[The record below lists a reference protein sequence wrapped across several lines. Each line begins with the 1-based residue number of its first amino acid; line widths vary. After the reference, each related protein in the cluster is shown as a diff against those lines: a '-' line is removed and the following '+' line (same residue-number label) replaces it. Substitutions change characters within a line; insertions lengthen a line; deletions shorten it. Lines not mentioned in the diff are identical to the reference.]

1 MSLELRGVSVTYGR
15 VEALKQID
23 LSVPAGQIVALI
35 GANGAGKT
43 TTLRAITGL
52 ARLRAG
58 TVTWLGTRLDR
69 LGSRARRRAPGV
81 AMVPEGR
88 RIFPIMSVKDNLLMG
103 AYLRRDSAGIR
114 TDLDRVCAR
123 FPRLRERWH
132 QAAGSLSGG
141 EQQMVSVGRALMCR
155 PKLLLLDEPSL
166 GLAPMMVRAIA
177 TAILAVN
184 REDGVTILL
193 VEQNSRMALKLSR
206 SAYVLGNGQRSPHR
220 PLRRAGP
227 ERSHPPVI
235 LGGVVNCSVWTESA
249 HPLPLWTRVEER
261 STSEAAVAV
270 RQGNPVQFL
279 RCRSRGSGNPGYSGT
294 SGSPPARG

>member
-23 LSVPAGQIVALI
+23 LSVPEGQIVALI

-58 TVTWLGTRLDR
+58 TVTWLGTRLDAVGTER
-69 LGSRARRRAPGV
+69 IVEAGV

-103 AYLRRDSAGIR
+103 AYLRRNSAGIR

-206 SAYVLGNGQRSPHR
+206 SAYVLETGSVALTGPSAELAQNDHI
-220 PLRRAGP
+220 RRLY
-227 ERSHPPVI
+227 
-235 LGGVVNCSVWTESA
+235 LGV
-249 HPLPLWTRVEER
+249 
-261 STSEAAVAV
+261 
-270 RQGNPVQFL
+270 
-279 RCRSRGSGNPGYSGT
+279 
-294 SGSPPARG
+294 